1 MFSMNSLLFHLRN
14 PDFPGWPG
22 CCPGDGVAR
31 GGDEDGLI
39 NNNHSLK
46 FRKR

>member
-1 MFSMNSLLFHLRN
+1 MFTMNLLLFHLRN
-14 PDFPGWPG
+14 PDFLGCPG
-22 CCPGDGVAR
+22 CCPGDGEAR

-39 NNNHSLK
+39 NNDHPLK